1 MGVNQEEPSLCY
13 VSTPWANNTEVS
25 ASTGASGPDSSQPSR
40 NPATARNALGSAWL
54 TGHSVQ
60 LGHLPQPRGVTA
72 GLGVTFTS
80 TGAPRGCREE
90 EGHRLQD
97 PPLIRPDSPS
107 VQLHAC

>member
-54 TGHSVQ
+54 TGQ
-60 LGHLPQPRGVTA
+60 CTA
-72 GLGVTFTS
+72 
-80 TGAPRGCREE
+80 R
-90 EGHRLQD
+90 
-97 PPLIRPDSPS
+97 SPS
-107 VQLHAC
+107 AAKGGNSRTWRDIH

>member
-1 MGVNQEEPSLCY
+1 MGVNQDELSLCY
-13 VSTPWANNTEVS
+13 MSTPWASNTEVS
-25 ASTGASGPDSSQPSR
+25 ASTGASGPDSIQPPR
-40 NPATARNALGSAWL
+40 NPATECNALGTWL

-72 GLGVTFTS
+72 GLGMTFTS

-97 PPLIRPDSPS
+97 PLLIRPISPS
-107 VQLHAC
+107 AQLHAC